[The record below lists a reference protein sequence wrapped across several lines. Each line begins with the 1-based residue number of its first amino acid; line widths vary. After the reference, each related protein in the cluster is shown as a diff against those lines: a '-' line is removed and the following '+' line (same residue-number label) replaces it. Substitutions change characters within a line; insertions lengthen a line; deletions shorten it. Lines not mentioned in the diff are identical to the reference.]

1 VDTPVD
7 FSALL
12 SALDPNRA
20 LASEELDRLYVER
33 QPPIRL
39 RLAQLL
45 QAERAKVVLW
55 GQSGSGKSTE
65 IVRLD
70 RDLDEKMHSVVVQ
83 PGLTFDLSRIVLI
96 ELIRIGTYVAL
107 RLAMDRGF
115 KPSEELKTRAKG
127 WGVSWSEK
135 GATFSPAQK
144 VDSIGYAIQETA
156 FAVREIESSLG
167 KPVVVLFDG
176 LEKLSTPTAQAI
188 LATNGEA
195 LAEWP
200 VRALFVVPPLLV
212 YEPEWDQAE
221 RHITD
226 TVFLPAVAVSE
237 TPDGIPALGFFEE
250 LAARRLRDTGQTLPP
265 ELLDLA
271 VLNSGGIPRQFLQI
285 LRETFIEASLDG
297 RSTPDLDGMNRAV
310 ARIRNAFRL
319 KLRPAQ
325 LERLQK
331 LHDDHPSSVAR
342 EDYDLLAMGCVIQYQ
357 SGGKLWHDWNPVLAA
372 A

>member
-1 VDTPVD
+1 VDTLVD

-20 LASEELDRLYVER
+20 LTSEELEKLYVER

-65 IVRLD
+65 IVRLAH
-70 RDLDEKMHSVVVQ
+70 DLDQKMLAVVVQ
-83 PGLTFDLSRIVLI
+83 PGLTFDLSRIGLI
-96 ELIRIGTYVAL
+96 ELILFATYGTL
-107 RLAMDRGF
+107 HSAMSRGF
-115 KPSEELKTRAKG
+115 NPSQELKTRAYG
-127 WGVSWSEK
+127 WGIVWK
-135 GATFSPAQK
+135 DNGALFTPARN

-156 FAVREIESSLG
+156 FAIREIESSLG
-167 KPVVVLFDG
+167 RPVVVLFDG
-176 LEKLSTPTAQAI
+176 LEKLSTATAQAI
-188 LATNGEA
+188 FATNGEA

-212 YEPEWDQAE
+212 YQPEWEQAE

-226 TVFLPAVAVSE
+226 TVFLPALAVSD
-237 TPDGIPALGFFEE
+237 TPDGIPALSFFEE
-250 LAARRLRDTGQTLPP
+250 LAAKRLKDTGQKLPP

-285 LRETFIEASLDG
+285 LRETFVEASLDG
-297 RSTPDLDGMNRAV
+297 RSAPSLDGMNLAL
-310 ARIRNAFRL
+310 ARIRNTFRL

-325 LERLQK
+325 LERLRK
-331 LHDDHPSSVAR
+331 VHNDRPSSMAG

-357 SGGKLWHDWNPVLAA
+357 SGGRLWHDWNPVLDAA
-372 A
+372 

>member
-1 VDTPVD
+1 VDTSVD

-20 LASEELDRLYVER
+20 LTPEELEKLYVER

-45 QAERAKVVLW
+45 QAQGAKVVLW

-70 RDLDEKMHSVVVQ
+70 HDLDEKMLAVVVQ
-83 PGLTFDLSRIVLI
+83 PGLTFDLSRIGLV
-96 ELIRIGTYVAL
+96 ELTRIGTCVAL
-107 RLAMDRGF
+107 DLAMEREF
-115 KPSEELKTRAKG
+115 KPSEELKTRAES
-127 WGVSWSEK
+127 WGVSFHDK
-135 GATFSPAQK
+135 GVAFHPAK
-144 VDSIGYAIQETA
+144 KMDSIGWAIQETA
-156 FAVREIESSLG
+156 FVIREIESSLG

-176 LEKLSTPTAQAI
+176 LEKLSTATAQAI
-188 LATNGEA
+188 FATNGEA
-195 LAEWP
+195 LAGWP

-212 YEPEWDQAE
+212 YRSEWDQAE

-226 TVFLPAVAVSE
+226 TVFLPALAVSE
-237 TPDGIPALGFFEE
+237 TPDGIPALSFFEE
-250 LAARRLRDTGQTLPP
+250 LAAKRLKGTGQKLPP

-285 LRETFIEASLDG
+285 LRETFVEASLDG
-297 RSTPDLDGMNRAV
+297 RSAPSLDGMNLAL
-310 ARIRNAFRL
+310 ARIRNTFRL

-325 LERLQK
+325 LERLRK
-331 LHDDHPSSVAR
+331 VHNDRPSSMAG

-357 SGGKLWHDWNPVLAA
+357 SGGRLWHDWNPLLDAA
-372 A
+372 